1 MMTKLQLSLNS
12 SVWATVSATSF
23 KGNLWK
29 DSTSPSCTW
38 QRHLLERSY
47 SISPYWNDIASSTI
61 TLGAS
66 CLSSLSYAES

>member
-12 SVWATVSATSF
+12 SVRATVSATSF

-38 QRHLLERSY
+38 QRHSLERSY
-47 SISPYWNDIASSTI
+47 SIGPY
-61 TLGAS
+61 
-66 CLSSLSYAES
+66 